1 MGRNT
6 HVENVIHTLE
16 EKNLGHG
23 GFIHGKSD
31 GTQRE
36 SCGARLCKARLMHKD
51 MKRPTAERP
60 QTAALLFY
68 FLLFS
73 MKQQKFWPSAL
84 QVRPPARPWRT
95 RSRRSLQMAGNM
107 WRGGLQLYDGD
118 PLTKLR
124 RIDRRALQKPL
135 QYGKLVCLCLQ
146 VFTPTGPLDRARQQS
161 HAGPEDE
168 FRGR

>member
-84 QVRPPARPWRT
+84 QVRPPARP
-95 RSRRSLQMAGNM
+95 
-107 WRGGLQLYDGD
+107 
-118 PLTKLR
+118 
-124 RIDRRALQKPL
+124 
-135 QYGKLVCLCLQ
+135 
-146 VFTPTGPLDRARQQS
+146 
-161 HAGPEDE
+161 
-168 FRGR
+168 